1 MQNSHA
7 IKHLSHDPIME
18 KLIEVFG
25 SLPLHKSN
33 SVFEDIV
40 ESIISQQLSVK
51 ASDTIYKRFLSLFG
65 GKFPEPSQIIQM
77 PDEKL
82 RECGISFS
90 KIKYI
95 KGLAQAV
102 SDGSFEP
109 EKLKDLSDDMVLEKL
124 TELKGIGPWTAEML
138 LIFTLQRPDV
148 FSMGDIGLRNAI
160 AKLYKVNRDDLKKIK
175 KISDQWKPYRS
186 LACRYLWKSLDN
198 EPVSS

>member
-1 MQNSHA
+1 MQNARA
-7 IKHLSHDPIME
+7 IKHLTCDPIIS
-18 KLIEVFG
+18 KLIKVFG
-25 SLPLHKSN
+25 RLPDHKSK
-33 SVFEDIV
+33 SIFEDIV

-51 ASDTIYKRFLSLFG
+51 VSDTIYKRFLSLFG
-65 GKFPEPSQIIQM
+65 GKFPDPDTIIQM
-77 PDEKL
+77 PDEKI
-82 RECGISFS
+82 RECGVSFS

-95 KGLAQAV
+95 KGIAEAV
-102 SDGSFEP
+102 IDKSFEP
-109 EKLKDLSDDMVLEKL
+109 EKLASLSDDIVLEKL
-124 TELKGIGPWTAEML
+124 VELKGIGPWTAEML

-175 KISDQWKPYRS
+175 KISDQWRPYRS

>member
-7 IKHLSHDPIME
+7 IKHLSRDPIMG
-18 KLIEVFG
+18 KLIEVFD
-25 SLPLHKSN
+25 SLSSHKSN

-95 KGLAQAV
+95 KGLAQAA

-138 LIFTLQRPDV
+138 LIFTLQRPDI

-198 EPVSS
+198 EPASS